1 MKNQRLILIT
11 SLLLVVMGSILPLY
25 KLDTL
30 YDFCSTLTIFAILF
44 NSTIAIYLY
53 NKNMLKLI
61 ILPQI
66 ITTVYF
72 IIIWSD
78 ILDKFAIMNDLNIS
92 YKYCIGFYLILIGL
106 VASLIQCIVYLS
118 KKEEKKRVQVK
129 YITNKKTGSIERKEI
144 S

>member
-1 MKNQRLILIT
+1 MKNQKLIFVT
-11 SLLLVVMGSILPLY
+11 SLFLIIIGSVLPLY
-25 KLDTL
+25 KLDTM

-44 NSTIAIYLY
+44 NSSIAIYIY
-53 NKNMLKLI
+53 NKNMLKFI

-66 ITTVYF
+66 VTTVYF

-78 ILDKFAIMNDLNIS
+78 ILDKFAIMKDLNIG
-92 YKYCIGFYLILIGL
+92 YKYCIGFYLMLIGL
-106 VASLIQCIVYLS
+106 SASLVQCIIYLS
-118 KKEEKKRVQVK
+118 KKEEKKRVKVE